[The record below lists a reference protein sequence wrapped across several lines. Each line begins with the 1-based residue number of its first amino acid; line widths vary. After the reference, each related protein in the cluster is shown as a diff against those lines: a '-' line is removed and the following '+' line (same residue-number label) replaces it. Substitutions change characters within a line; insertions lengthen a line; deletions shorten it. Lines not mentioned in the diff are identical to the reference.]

1 MVVSISYKH
10 YGTQMTIWQK
20 FEDPIWR
27 SEAEKRQHSGVGGT
41 WKVEKTDDKKTRQ
54 HKLRVTDFLF
64 KSNLTEE
71 LLLKH
76 PTPDD
81 VKLFQDLR
89 KNTLWDYFDSS
100 DISKLANIENKV
112 VRQLKSLTEENL
124 KFINDCIS
132 RAKRL
137 KHRNLKRIQGGTD
150 KLKRENYKQLVEKVY
165 SNTK

>member
-1 MVVSISYKH
+1 
-10 YGTQMTIWQK
+10 MTIWQK

-27 SEAEKRQHSGVGGT
+27 KQAEQRKHTGIGGT
-41 WKVEKTDDKKTRQ
+41 WQVEKTDDKKTRQ

-64 KSNLTEE
+64 KSNLFEE

-100 DISKLANIENKV
+100 DISKLACIESKV
-112 VRQLKSLTEENL
+112 VRQLKSLTEQNL
-124 KFINDCIS
+124 KFINDSIS

-137 KHRNLKRIQGGTD
+137 QHRELKRIQGGKD
-150 KLKRENYKQLVEKVY
+150 KLKRENYKQLVKKVY
-165 SNTK
+165 SNIK